1 LGNQQRNLGDTD
13 LAWLAGFIDGE
24 GSFGF
29 QQIASPRTR
38 PGERDRSHKRP
49 YFNPRISVGNTD
61 MPTLEYV
68 QDIASAFHLAH
79 HVYLRRNRGL
89 RLNGVEK
96 PPFWQVRAEGIRRCR
111 GWLVHLLP
119 FLYTKRDQAQVML
132 EFCDSRLDMDGHA
145 KPYTPRELEI
155 LSIFRARRSEALTD
169 YTPGRDL
176 QARMV

>member
-1 LGNQQRNLGDTD
+1 
-13 LAWLAGFIDGE
+13 
-24 GSFGF
+24 
-29 QQIASPRTR
+29 
-38 PGERDRSHKRP
+38 
-49 YFNPRISVGNTD
+49 

-68 QDIASAFHLAH
+68 QEIATTFHLAH
-79 HVYLRRNRGL
+79 HVYVRQNRGL

-96 PPFWQVRAEGIRRCR
+96 PPFWSVRAEGIKRCR

-132 EFCDSRLDMDGHA
+132 EFCDSRLNMDGHA

-169 YTPGRDL
+169 YTPGEAI
-176 QARMV
+176 QASMV